1 MTLSVMEY
9 CQHSPSTPSS
19 AHNSAAITPAPTP
32 TAIFHCPADAVGAAP
47 VDCDVVGDV
56 VTPER
61 DCPASEGVVAVV
73 CDGGGT
79 VSVWVVALDAPPAVL
94 LLSEIGGTVSVCV
107 DTLDALLAALLL
119 SEIGGME
126 KALEVVETGGPG
138 ALVVLDTITVE
149 LSERGVLS
157 ERGTVSDEVVA
168 LLMRNQLRK
177 PVNEVSIA
185 IAYLDAANSGTVRE
199 ADAVLGGTES
209 AIDEVLK
216 LDVSACGAAAAR
228 LLASAIVHER
238 AVIQRMVWGPEV
250 TYYSD

>member
-1 MTLSVMEY
+1 MALSVMEY

-61 DCPASEGVVAVV
+61 DCPASEVVVAVV

-79 VSVWVVALDAPPAVL
+79 VSVWVIALDAPPAVL

-107 DTLDALLAALLL
+107 DTLDALLV

-126 KALEVVETGGPG
+126 KALEVVETGGPD
-138 ALVVLDTITVE
+138 ALTGVVLVTITVE
-149 LSERGVLS
+149 LSERG
-157 ERGTVSDEVVA
+157 TVSDEMVM
-168 LLMRNQLRK
+168 L
-177 PVNEVSIA
+177 
-185 IAYLDAANSGTVRE
+185 
-199 ADAVLGGTES
+199 DAVLGGTES
-209 AIDEVLK
+209 TIDEVLK
-216 LDVSACGAAAAR
+216 LDVSLAACGAAAAR
-228 LLASAIVHER
+228 PLASTIVHER
-238 AVIQRMVWGPEV
+238 AVVQRMFRGREV
-250 TYYSD
+250 KYYSD

>member
-157 ERGTVSDEVVA
+157 ERGARRYRECDRRSTEAGRLSLRSGGSEAAGECNSARKSGDPTHGLGSRSHVLQRLRVSG
-168 LLMRNQLRK
+168 L
-177 PVNEVSIA
+177 PV
-185 IAYLDAANSGTVRE
+185 SGP
-199 ADAVLGGTES
+199 L
-209 AIDEVLK
+209 
-216 LDVSACGAAAAR
+216 
-228 LLASAIVHER
+228 
-238 AVIQRMVWGPEV
+238 
-250 TYYSD
+250 Y

>member
-1 MTLSVMEY
+1 MALSVMEY

-61 DCPASEGVVAVV
+61 DCPASEVVVAVV

-79 VSVWVVALDAPPAVL
+79 VSVWVIALDAPPAVL

-107 DTLDALLAALLL
+107 DTLDALLV

-126 KALEVVETGGPG
+126 KALEVVETGGPD
-138 ALVVLDTITVE
+138 ALTGVVLVTITVE
-149 LSERGVLS
+149 LSERG
-157 ERGTVSDEVVA
+157 TVSDEMVM
-168 LLMRNQLRK
+168 L
-177 PVNEVSIA
+177 
-185 IAYLDAANSGTVRE
+185 
-199 ADAVLGGTES
+199 DAVLGGTES
-209 AIDEVLK
+209 TIDEVLK
-216 LDVSACGAAAAR
+216 LDVSLAACGAAAAR
-228 LLASAIVHER
+228 PLSTIVHER
-238 AVIQRMVWGPEV
+238 AVVQRMFRGREV
-250 TYYSD
+250 KYYSD

>member
-61 DCPASEGVVAVV
+61 DCPASEVVVAVV

-79 VSVWVVALDAPPAVL
+79 VSVWVIALDAPPAVL

-107 DTLDALLAALLL
+107 DTLDALLV

-126 KALEVVETGGPG
+126 KALEVVETGGPD
-138 ALVVLDTITVE
+138 ALTGVVLVTITVE
-149 LSERGVLS
+149 LSERG
-157 ERGTVSDEVVA
+157 TVSRRSARRYREYDRRSTEA
-168 LLMRNQLRK
+168 GRLTGSLRGGSSEAAEYNSARK
-177 PVNEVSIA
+177 SGGPAHVS
-185 IAYLDAANSGTVRE
+185 
-199 ADAVLGGTES
+199 
-209 AIDEVLK
+209 
-216 LDVSACGAAAAR
+216 
-228 LLASAIVHER
+228 
-238 AVIQRMVWGPEV
+238 GP
-250 TYYSD
+250 

>member
-61 DCPASEGVVAVV
+61 DCPASEVVVAVV

-79 VSVWVVALDAPPAVL
+79 VSVWVIALDAPPAVL

-107 DTLDALLAALLL
+107 DTLDALLV

-126 KALEVVETGGPG
+126 KALEVVETGGPD
-138 ALVVLDTITVE
+138 ALTGVVLVTITVE
-149 LSERGVLS
+149 LSERG
-157 ERGTVSDEVVA
+157 TVSDEMVM
-168 LLMRNQLRK
+168 LL
-177 PVNEVSIA
+177 
-185 IAYLDAANSGTVRE
+185 
-199 ADAVLGGTES
+199 DAVLGGTES
-209 AIDEVLK
+209 TIDEVLK
-216 LDVSACGAAAAR
+216 LDVSLAACGAAAAR
-228 LLASAIVHER
+228 PLSTIVHER
-238 AVIQRMVWGPEV
+238 AVVQRMFRGREV
-250 TYYSD
+250 KYYSD

>member
-168 LLMRNQLRK
+168 LL
-177 PVNEVSIA
+177 
-185 IAYLDAANSGTVRE
+185 DAANSGTVRE

>member
-1 MTLSVMEY
+1 MLVRHAMALSVMEY

-61 DCPASEGVVAVV
+61 DCPASEVVVAVV

-79 VSVWVVALDAPPAVL
+79 VSVWVIALDAPPAVL

-107 DTLDALLAALLL
+107 DTLDALLV

-126 KALEVVETGGPG
+126 KALEVVETGGPD
-138 ALVVLDTITVE
+138 ALTGVVLVTITVE
-149 LSERGVLS
+149 LSERG
-157 ERGTVSDEVVA
+157 TVSDEMVM

-177 PVNEVSIA
+177 PVDKVSTA
-185 IAYLDAANSGTVRE
+185 IAYL
-199 ADAVLGGTES
+199 DAVLGGTES
-209 AIDEVLK
+209 TIDEVLK
-216 LDVSACGAAAAR
+216 LDVSLAACGAAAAR
-228 LLASAIVHER
+228 PLSTIVHER
-238 AVIQRMVWGPEV
+238 AVVQRMFRGREV
-250 TYYSD
+250 KYYSD